1 MITVSRRFLLAFLSG
16 ELLAAPI
23 AGITAAAELP
33 LKSINIGGGV
43 CLHYVEQGS
52 GSPLIFI
59 HGSLSDY
66 TYWTDQM
73 APFAGR
79 HHVIAYSRRYN
90 YPNRNVA
97 RAGYSA
103 ATDAEDLA
111 HLIEALHLGKVFL
124 IGHSYGAFT
133 ALFLAARHPQL
144 IRAVVLAEP
153 PAVSL
158 LRQLSGPDAA
168 QGRAMFD
175 DIQARMV
182 APMQAAFAAGDTERG
197 VALFINYV
205 FADPRA
211 WDRLSASSKAETLR
225 DAHEWEVMM
234 TSGTLFPD
242 LPPETV
248 RRMNVP
254 VLVMSGAKSYPF
266 LGKIDEALIQML
278 PDSRRIVFPDAGHQM
293 WLQHPE
299 QAREDAEAFFASH
312 GGSPP

>member
-1 MITVSRRFLLAFLSG
+1 MITVLRRLLFAFLCG
-16 ELLAAPI
+16 ALLAAPI
-23 AGITAAAELP
+23 VGITAAAELP
-33 LKSINIGGGV
+33 LKSIDIGGGV
-43 CLHYVEQGS
+43 RLHYVEQGS
-52 GSPLIFI
+52 GPPLILI

-73 APFAGR
+73 APFAGHYR
-79 HHVIAYSRRYN
+79 VIAYSRRYN
-90 YPNRNVA
+90 YPNHNVA
-97 RAGYSA
+97 RSGYSA

-111 HLIEALHLGKVFL
+111 QLIEALHLGKVFVV
-124 IGHSYGAFT
+124 GHSYGALT
-133 ALFLAARHPQL
+133 ALFLAARHPEL

-158 LRQLSGPDAA
+158 LGHLPGSDAA
-168 QGRAMFD
+168 QGRAMFA

-182 APMQAAFAAGDTERG
+182 APMKAAFAAGDTERG
-197 VALFINYV
+197 VAAFIDYV
-205 FADPRA
+205 FADPDA
-211 WDRLSASSKAETLR
+211 WEHFSASSKAETLR

-242 LPPETV
+242 LPPDTV
-248 RRMNVP
+248 RRISAP

-266 LGKIDEALIQML
+266 LGKIDEALMQML
-278 PDSRRIVFPDAGHQM
+278 PDSRRVVFPDAGHQM

-312 GGSPP
+312 GGPPP

>member
-1 MITVSRRFLLAFLSG
+1 MITVSRRRLIAFLTG
-16 ELLAAPI
+16 TGPTALF

-33 LKSINIGGGV
+33 LKSIDIGGGV
-43 CLHYVEQGS
+43 RLHYVEEGS
-52 GSPLIFI
+52 GPPLILI

-66 TYWTDQM
+66 TYWTGQM
-73 APFAGR
+73 APFAER
-79 HHVIAYSRRYN
+79 HHVIAYSRRYD

-111 HLIEALHLGKVFL
+111 HLIEALHLGKVFVV
-124 IGHSYGAFT
+124 GHSYGALT
-133 ALFLAARHPQL
+133 ALFLAARRPQL

-158 LRQLSGPDAA
+158 LRHLSGPDAA

-175 DIQARMV
+175 DIQAHMV
-182 APMQAAFAAGDTERG
+182 APMKAAFAAGETERG
-197 VALFINYV
+197 VAAFVDYV

-211 WDRLSASSKAETLR
+211 WDRFSASGKAETLR

-242 LPPETV
+242 LPPESV
-248 RRMNVP
+248 RGIRAP

-266 LGKIDEALIQML
+266 LGKIDEALMQML

-293 WLQHPE
+293 WLQHPDE
-299 QAREDAEAFFASH
+299 AREDAEAFFAGH

>member
-1 MITVSRRFLLAFLSG
+1 LLSG
-16 ELLAAPI
+16 AVLAAPI
-23 AGITAAAELP
+23 AGITTAAELP
-33 LKSINIGGGV
+33 IKSIDIGSGV
-43 CLHYVEQGS
+43 HLHYVEQGS
-52 GSPLIFI
+52 GPPLILI

-73 APFAGR
+73 APFAR
-79 HHVIAYSRRYN
+79 RYRVIAYSRRYN
-90 YPNRNVA
+90 PPNHNSA
-97 RAGYSA
+97 RPGYSA
-103 ATDAEDLA
+103 VTDAEDAA
-111 HLIEALHLGKVFL
+111 HLIGALRLGKVYVV
-124 IGHSYGAFT
+124 GHSYGAFT

-144 IRAVVLAEP
+144 IRAVALAEP

-158 LRQLSGPDAA
+158 LRHLSGPGAA

-182 APMQAAFAAGDTERG
+182 APMKAAFAAGDAERG
-197 VALFINYV
+197 VAAFIDYV

-211 WDRLSASSKAETLR
+211 WDRFSASSKAETLR
-225 DAHEWEVMM
+225 DAHEWDVMM

-242 LPPETV
+242 LPPQSV
-248 RRMNVP
+248 RRISVP

-293 WLQHPE
+293 WLQHPVE
-299 QAREDAEAFFASH
+299 AREDVEAFFAQH
-312 GGSPP
+312 RGPQP